1 MMRGPG
7 AHEIARMLA
16 ARASELARELLPAG
30 RREGPEWRCGSLH
43 GERGQSLAVR
53 IRGEK
58 AGVWADFA
66 SGQRGDALD
75 LVAQTLFSGSKRDA
89 IQWASRWLGLN
100 SGEVPIAKPR
110 QAGRAHFDV
119 EPDKDAMRRRRQAL
133 GMFLAGQRQILGT
146 PVERY
151 LSGRGIHLRDLGRQP
166 AALRFHEAIWCSE
179 AGHPLPALLA
189 AICEPGGRHIA
200 THRTYLAQDG
210 AGIWR
215 KAALRHPKKVYGSY
229 GGGVVPLWRGSS
241 GLPLKMAPPGE
252 QIVIAEGLETALS
265 IVVSVPEQRV
275 VCAVSLG
282 NLGSI
287 GLPPAVTTVI
297 VAADNDGDNPAAA
310 QALQR
315 AIDRFTAEGR
325 EVRIARSPVG
335 KDFNDCIVSR

>member
-1 MMRGPG
+1 
-7 AHEIARMLA
+7 MLA
-16 ARASELARELLPAG
+16 ARAPELARELLPNG
-30 RREGPEWRCGSLH
+30 RREGHEWRCGSLQ
-43 GERGQSLAVR
+43 GEKGQSLAVR
-53 IRGEK
+53 LHGER
-58 AGVWADFA
+58 AGVWSDFS
-66 SGQRGDALD
+66 SGERGDALD
-75 LVAQTLFSGSKRDA
+75 LVAGVLFGGNKGDA
-89 IQWASRWLGLN
+89 LRWASRWLGLSN
-100 SGEVPIAKPR
+100 GIAPAARPR
-110 QAGRAHFDV
+110 QVGRALSDR
-119 EPDKDAMRRRRQAL
+119 EPDKELMRRRRQAL

-146 PVERY
+146 PAENY
-151 LSGRGIHLRDLGRQP
+151 LAGRGIQLRDLGRQP